1 MFCSSSS
8 VAKQPAVETVGSRNV
23 IPRTPMGSSLLARAI
38 FFVDSLSRLQ
48 VLALMGLRNHLLWVL
63 CQEAS
68 RARVYKYRRFVP
80 L

>member
-1 MFCSSSS
+1 
-8 VAKQPAVETVGSRNV
+8 
-23 IPRTPMGSSLLARAI
+23 MGSSLLARAI